1 MPWPEEVAQH
11 GPVGRHA
18 TTELSLYVR
27 TFQAHMRER
36 KLPVDVRSAFYSM
49 LRHFLIGH
57 DPQVGDDSMRGG
69 GQLLGLDCSGVYF
82 YTSINKGT
90 NKRDTLTPFGD
101 SSKPY
106 VAQGILTLER

>member
-1 MPWPEEVAQH
+1 MPWPEEVAHLLQH

-18 TTELSLYVR
+18 TTELPLYVR

-36 KLPVDVRSAFYSM
+36 KLPSACLFVDVQSAFYSM

-69 GQLLGLDCSGVYF
+69 GQFLGLDCSGVYLLHL
-82 YTSINKGT
+82 Y
-90 NKRDTLTPFGD
+90 
-101 SSKPY
+101 
-106 VAQGILTLER
+106 Q